1 MRRIATIL
9 LLLLLP
15 ALYTGSLA
23 ATAFAPDRGTEKV
36 CMLDDKLCANID
48 ELANILSNCSFEPQ
62 QGSSTFHARNN
73 GHTVTRCPLKEYK
86 SATLSPTLYKHKS
99 TIPSGEK
106 SQKAVAS
113 SRHTHGYYI
122 YALRHIII

>member
-1 MRRIATIL
+1 MKRILAIL
-9 LLLLLP
+9 SILLLP
-15 ALYTGSLA
+15 ALYTGSQA
-23 ATAFAPDRGTEKV
+23 ATAFAPDKGTEKV
-36 CMLDDKLCANID
+36 CMLNDKLGANID
-48 ELANILSNCSFEPQ
+48 ELANILSNCSFEPV
-62 QGSSTFHARNN
+62 QGCCTFQARNN
-73 GHTVTRCPLKEYK
+73 GHTVTRCPLREYK

-106 SQKAVAS
+106 SQKAVAA

>member
-1 MRRIATIL
+1 MRRIASIL

-15 ALYTGSLA
+15 ALYTGSQA

-36 CMLDDKLCANID
+36 CMLDDKLCANIN

-99 TIPSGEK
+99 TIS
-106 SQKAVAS
+106 SDDTCQKAVAS
-113 SRHTHGYYI
+113 SRHDRGYYI

>member
-15 ALYTGSLA
+15 ALYTGSQA
-23 ATAFAPDRGTEKV
+23 ATAFAPDNGTEKV
-36 CMLDDKLCANID
+36 CMLDDKLGANID
-48 ELANILSNCSFEPQ
+48 ELADILSNCSFEPVQ
-62 QGSSTFHARNN
+62 DCCTFHARNN

-86 SATLSPTLYKHKS
+86 NATLSPTLYKHKS